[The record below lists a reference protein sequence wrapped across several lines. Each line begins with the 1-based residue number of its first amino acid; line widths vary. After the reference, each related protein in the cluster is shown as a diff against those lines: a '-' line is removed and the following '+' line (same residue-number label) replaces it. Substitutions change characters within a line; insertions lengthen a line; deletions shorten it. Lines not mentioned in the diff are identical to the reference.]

1 VKANQEI
8 AVALASALVATF
20 VVACG
25 GATPNDGGAG
35 PADAAT
41 PDSTAHDG
49 AASDG
54 GPGDTGITDAPTVGD
69 AAVDDAAV
77 SDAAVGDAAVGDAA
91 VGDAAVG
98 DAAVGDAAVGDA
110 AVGDA
115 AVGDGGWE
123 LAWSDEFD
131 EDAGAPDPSNWT
143 FTSLNTTT
151 SGPGW
156 GVEYDEP
163 AAVQVS
169 GGLLTI
175 TAIQGADGGVVSG
188 AIDSKGKFQ
197 QAYGRFEARMKAPPG
212 AGVWPAFWLMGD
224 TNGTSWPTCGE
235 IDIVEIVGSAPKNAY
250 GTVHSGNTS
259 DAAQNTSTGGV
270 YTSPGA
276 DLSADFHVYA
286 VEWSASELDF
296 YVDSD
301 LYKTIT
307 PSTLTA
313 GQLWAFDHPFYVMF
327 DLAIGGSWAGPPS
340 ASTFPAP
347 TLVDYVRV
355 YRKG

>member
-1 VKANQEI
+1 MHRA
-8 AVALASALVATF
+8 ALAHCGALVVTAALAAL
-20 VVACG
+20 ACACSSGSSG
-25 GATPNDGGAG
+25 GAATPDDGGAGEATVRDDGAG
-35 PADAAT
+35 PADAAN
-41 PDSTAHDG
+41 PDSSAHDG

-54 GPGDTGITDAPTVGD
+54 GSGD
-69 AAVDDAAV
+69 A
-77 SDAAVGDAAVGDAA
+77 GTT
-91 VGDAAVG
+91 
-98 DAAVGDAAVGDA
+98 
-110 AVGDA
+110 DA
-115 AVGDGGWE
+115 AVGDGGWA
-123 LAWSDEFD
+123 LVWSDEFD
-131 EDAGAPDPSNWT
+131 EDASAPDPSKWT

-175 TAIQGADGGVVSG
+175 TATQGADGGVVSG
-188 AIDSKGKFQ
+188 AFDSKGKFQ
-197 QAYGRFEARMKAPPG
+197 QTYGRFEARMKAPPG

-250 GTVHSGNTS
+250 ATVHSGNTS
-259 DAAQNTSTGGV
+259 DSAQNTSTGGV
-270 YTSPGA
+270 YTSPSA

-296 YVDSD
+296 YIDSN
-301 LYKTIT
+301 LYEAIT

-313 GQLWAFDHPFYVMF
+313 GQLWAFDHAFYVMF

-347 TLVDYVRV
+347 MVVDYVRV
-355 YRKG
+355 YSKG

>member
-1 VKANQEI
+1 VWN
-8 AVALASALVATF
+8 
-20 VVACG
+20 
-25 GATPNDGGAG
+25 
-35 PADAAT
+35 
-41 PDSTAHDG
+41 
-49 AASDG
+49 
-54 GPGDTGITDAPTVGD
+54 
-69 AAVDDAAV
+69 
-77 SDAAVGDAAVGDAA
+77 
-91 VGDAAVG
+91 
-98 DAAVGDAAVGDA
+98 
-110 AVGDA
+110 
-115 AVGDGGWE
+115 
-123 LAWSDEFD
+123 DEFD
-131 EDAGAPDPSNWT
+131 EDAGAPDPSKWT

-156 GVEYDEP
+156 GVEYDAP

-188 AIDSKGKFQ
+188 AFDSKGKFQ

-224 TNGTSWPTCGE
+224 TNGMSWPTCGE

-259 DAAQNTSTGGV
+259 DPAQNTSTGGV

-276 DLSADFHVYA
+276 DLNADFHVYA

-301 LYKTIT
+301 LYETIT

-313 GQLWAFDHPFYVMF
+313 GQLWAFDHAFYVMF

-347 TLVDYVRV
+347 MVVDYVRV
-355 YRKG
+355 YSKG

>member
-1 VKANQEI
+1 MHRS
-8 AVALASALVATF
+8 ALAHCGALVVTAALA
-20 VVACG
+20 VLACACSSGSSAG

-35 PADAAT
+35 EATAREDGAGPADAAS
-41 PDSTAHDG
+41 PDST
-49 AASDG
+49 ASDG
-54 GPGDTGITDAPTVGD
+54 GPGDAGITDAHTVGD
-69 AAVDDAAV
+69 T
-77 SDAAVGDAAVGDAA
+77 
-91 VGDAAVG
+91 
-98 DAAVGDAAVGDA
+98 
-110 AVGDA
+110 
-115 AVGDGGWE
+115 AVGDGRWA
-123 LAWSDEFD
+123 LVWSDEFD
-131 EDAGAPDPSNWT
+131 EDASAPDPTKWT

-156 GVEYDEP
+156 GVEYDEQ
-163 AAVQVS
+163 AAAQVS

-175 TAIQGADGGVVSG
+175 TATQAADGGVVSG
-188 AIDSKGKFQ
+188 AFDSKGKFQ

-250 GTVHSGNTS
+250 ATVHSGNTS
-259 DAAQNTSTGGV
+259 DPAQNTSTGGV
-270 YTSPGA
+270 YTSASA

-286 VEWSASELDF
+286 VEWSASKLDF
-296 YVDSD
+296 YVDSE
-301 LYKTIT
+301 LYETIA

-313 GQLWAFDHPFYVMF
+313 GQLWAFDHAFYVMF

-347 TLVDYVRV
+347 MVVDYVRV
-355 YRKG
+355 YTKG

>member
-1 VKANQEI
+1 MCGSG
-8 AVALASALVATF
+8 LAHGGVLVVTAAF
-20 VVACG
+20 AAFACACSG
-25 GATPNDGGAG
+25 GSSGGIGATADDAGAGEAAVRDGGAG
-35 PADAAT
+35 PADAAA

-54 GPGDTGITDAPTVGD
+54 GPGDAGITDA
-69 AAVDDAAV
+69 
-77 SDAAVGDAAVGDAA
+77 
-91 VGDAAVG
+91 
-98 DAAVGDAAVGDA
+98 
-110 AVGDA
+110 GDA
-115 AVGDGGWE
+115 AVGDGGWA
-123 LAWSDEFD
+123 LVWSDEFD
-131 EDAGAPDPSNWT
+131 DAGAPDPSKWT

-163 AAVQVS
+163 AAIQVS
-169 GGLLTI
+169 GGLLTL
-175 TAIQGADGGVVSG
+175 TATQGSDGGVVSG

-197 QAYGRFEARMKAPPG
+197 QANGRFEARMKAPPG

-235 IDIVEIVGSAPKNAY
+235 IDVVEIVGSAPKNAY
-250 GTVHSGNTS
+250 ATVHSGNTS
-259 DAAQNTSTGGV
+259 DPAQNTSTGGV
-270 YTSPGA
+270 YTSPGV

-301 LYKTIT
+301 LYETIT

-313 GQLWAFDHPFYVMF
+313 GQLWAFDHAFYVMF
-327 DLAIGGSWAGPPS
+327 DLAIGGSWAGAPS

-347 TLVDYVRV
+347 MLVDYVRV

>member
-1 VKANQEI
+1 VKAYRE
-8 AVALASALVATF
+8 AALSALAAL
-20 VVACG
+20 ACACSSGSSGGG
-25 GATPNDGGAG
+25 GATPNDAGAG

-41 PDSTAHDG
+41 PDSAAHDG
-49 AASDG
+49 AASGG
-54 GPGDTGITDAPTVGD
+54 GPGDAGITDAPTD
-69 AAVDDAAV
+69 
-77 SDAAVGDAAVGDAA
+77 
-91 VGDAAVG
+91 
-98 DAAVGDAAVGDA
+98 
-110 AVGDA
+110 GDA
-115 AVGDGGWE
+115 AVGDGEWE
-123 LAWSDEFD
+123 LVWSDEFD
-131 EDAGAPDPSNWT
+131 EDAGAPDPSKWT

-175 TAIQGADGGVVSG
+175 AATQVADGGVVSG
-188 AIDSKGKFQ
+188 AVDSKGKFQ

-259 DAAQNTSTGGV
+259 DPAQNTSTGGV

-301 LYKTIT
+301 LYETIT

-313 GQLWAFDHPFYVMF
+313 GQLWAFDHAFYVMF

-347 TLVDYVRV
+347 MVVDYVRV
-355 YRKG
+355 YSKG

>member
-1 VKANQEI
+1 MRRS
-8 AVALASALVATF
+8 ALAYGGALAVTAALAAF
-20 VVACG
+20 ACACSSGSLGGG
-25 GATPNDGGAG
+25 GATPDDGGTG

-41 PDSTAHDG
+41 FDSTAHDS

-54 GPGDTGITDAPTVGD
+54 GPGDAGVTDAHTVGD
-69 AAVDDAAV
+69 AAI
-77 SDAAVGDAAVGDAA
+77 
-91 VGDAAVG
+91 
-98 DAAVGDAAVGDA
+98 
-110 AVGDA
+110 
-115 AVGDGGWE
+115 GDGGWE

-131 EDAGAPDPSNWT
+131 QDAGAPDPSKWT

-175 TAIQGADGGVVSG
+175 TATQGADGGVVSG

-197 QAYGRFEARMKAPPG
+197 QAYGRFEARMQAPPG

-250 GTVHSGNTS
+250 ATVHSGNTS
-259 DAAQNTSTGGV
+259 DPAQNTSTGGV

-286 VEWSASELDF
+286 VEWSASSLDF

-301 LYKTIT
+301 LYETIT

-313 GQLWAFDHPFYVMF
+313 GQLWAFDHAFYVMF
-327 DLAIGGSWAGPPS
+327 DLAIGGSWAGPPT

-347 TLVDYVRV
+347 MLVDYVRV
-355 YRKG
+355 YTKG

>member
-1 VKANQEI
+1 MRRS
-8 AVALASALVATF
+8 ALAHWGVLVVTAALAAF
-20 VVACG
+20 ACACSSGSSGGG
-25 GATPNDGGAG
+25 GATPDDAGVGEAAVRDGGAG
-35 PADAAT
+35 PADAAA

-54 GPGDTGITDAPTVGD
+54 GPGDAGITDAHT
-69 AAVDDAAV
+69 
-77 SDAAVGDAAVGDAA
+77 
-91 VGDAAVG
+91 
-98 DAAVGDAAVGDA
+98 
-110 AVGDA
+110 VGDA
-115 AVGDGGWE
+115 AVGDGGWA
-123 LAWSDEFD
+123 LVWSDEFD
-131 EDAGAPDPSNWT
+131 QDAGAPDPSKWT

-175 TAIQGADGGVVSG
+175 TATQAADGGVVSG
-188 AIDSKGKFQ
+188 AMDSKGKFQ

-259 DAAQNTSTGGV
+259 DPAQNTSTGGV
-270 YTSPGA
+270 YTSPSA

-301 LYKTIT
+301 LYETIT
-307 PSTLTA
+307 SSTLTA
-313 GQLWAFDHPFYVMF
+313 GQLWAFDHAFYVMF

-347 TLVDYVRV
+347 MLVDYVRV
-355 YRKG
+355 YSKG

>member
-1 VKANQEI
+1 MRRS
-8 AVALASALVATF
+8 ALAHGGALVVTAALAAFTC
-20 VVACG
+20 ACSSGSSGGG
-25 GATPNDGGAG
+25 GATPNDAGACEAAVGDGGAG
-35 PADAAT
+35 PADAAI

-54 GPGDTGITDAPTVGD
+54 GPGDAGI
-69 AAVDDAAV
+69 
-77 SDAAVGDAAVGDAA
+77 
-91 VGDAAVG
+91 
-98 DAAVGDAAVGDA
+98 
-110 AVGDA
+110 GDA
-115 AVGDGGWE
+115 AVGDGGWA
-123 LAWSDEFD
+123 LVWNDEFD
-131 EDAGAPDPSNWT
+131 EDAGAPDPSKWT

-156 GVEYDEP
+156 GVEYDAP

-188 AIDSKGKFQ
+188 AFDSKGKFQ

-224 TNGTSWPTCGE
+224 TNGMSWPTCGE

-259 DAAQNTSTGGV
+259 DPAQNTSTGGV

-301 LYKTIT
+301 LYQTIT

-313 GQLWAFDHPFYVMF
+313 GQLWAFDHAFYVMRSEALTA
-327 DLAIGGSWAGPPS
+327 LAENETTMAGLLPV
-340 ASTFPAP
+340 
-347 TLVDYVRV
+347 LVDAAWTVLEETSNLLSSCGAAVVKAQAKPRASV
-355 YRKG
+355 PATIPT

>member
-1 VKANQEI
+1 
-8 AVALASALVATF
+8 VATF

-54 GPGDTGITDAPTVGD
+54 GPGDTGITDAP
-69 AAVDDAAV
+69 
-77 SDAAVGDAAVGDAA
+77 
-91 VGDAAVG
+91 
-98 DAAVGDAAVGDA
+98 
-110 AVGDA
+110 

-123 LAWSDEFD
+123 LAEFD

-188 AIDSKGKFQ
+188 AIDSKGRFQ
-197 QAYGRFEARMKAPPG
+197 QAYGR
-212 AGVWPAFWLMGD
+212 
-224 TNGTSWPTCGE
+224 
-235 IDIVEIVGSAPKNAY
+235 
-250 GTVHSGNTS
+250 
-259 DAAQNTSTGGV
+259 
-270 YTSPGA
+270 
-276 DLSADFHVYA
+276 
-286 VEWSASELDF
+286 
-296 YVDSD
+296 
-301 LYKTIT
+301 
-307 PSTLTA
+307 
-313 GQLWAFDHPFYVMF
+313 
-327 DLAIGGSWAGPPS
+327 
-340 ASTFPAP
+340 
-347 TLVDYVRV
+347 
-355 YRKG
+355 